1 MARFR
6 DFLEKQDVTE
16 NATGAGGGA
25 VAAGNIASSVSHRG
39 SNKKGDKRK
48 KKQETIFA
56 MSAEAEG
63 NVVKMGGEAE
73 KPVLMSPQQLTVL
86 RNRFL
91 VIKKI
96 DPESKTYK
104 ELTSWL
110 DKAPDALLKQLADAN
125 IMFVSK
131 LAKNR
136 VMRRGLDEKKGM
148 WDNIHAKRK
157 RGEKPAKPGDS
168 DRPDEKTWQKLT
180 KEEEGGV
187 DPNTFEL
194 ISTIRRRAGIE
205 D

>member
-73 KPVLMSPQQLTVL
+73 KPGLMSPQQLTVL

-110 DKAPDALLKQLADAN
+110 DKAPDALLKQLAGAN

-131 LAKNR
+131 LAQNR
-136 VMRRGLDEKKGM
+136 VLRRGLDEGSDRIKGDPCWKGYKMVGKKKKGGKKVP
-148 WDNIHAKRK
+148 NCVP
-157 RGEKPAKPGDS
+157 ES
-168 DRPDEKTWQKLT
+168 
-180 KEEEGGV
+180 EGGV
-187 DPNTFEL
+187 DPNTMEE
-194 ISTIRRRAGIE
+194 IAMIRRRAGIDE
-205 D
+205 